1 MTSPKMDR
9 RKKYTIMVLKDSL
22 MKLLKDKQISYIT
35 VKEICSLADI
45 NRSTFYSH
53 YTDQYDLLDTI
64 EEEIIQDMQGYMSQY
79 NFEKEDQALQ
89 MIEKL
94 LEYFASKHEVCTTLL
109 NEKTN
114 TTFETKVINFAHQV
128 FMTSWLADTAYDENL
143 SEYLSTFIISGS
155 IHAIKKWLNNGM
167 DHSPR
172 EMAEIINGVINRGLL
187 GVR

>member
-1 MTSPKMDR
+1 MDR

-64 EEEIIQDMQGYMSQY
+64 EDEIIQDMQGYMSQY

-155 IHAIKKWLNNGM
+155 IHAIKKWLNN
-167 DHSPR
+167 
-172 EMAEIINGVINRGLL
+172 
-187 GVR
+187 